1 MITINNILS
10 IKDRTVLKNIID
22 GEIKNNLCEESPFHQ
37 SFNNMHEK
45 YKDEECIKNLSTRA
59 LKEAELATNQKL
71 SISSLWFVIIK
82 HDLDCGFHNHKNTP
96 TNTLTNTYTTAVY
109 FLENCKDNGTIFQIG
124 NSNFQLMSED
134 NSIFIFNPEM
144 LHRVPKWNGKD
155 RYSVAMDFEL
165 ITLVKEIE

>member
-10 IKDRTVLKNIID
+10 IEDRTVLKNIID
-22 GEIKNNLCEESPFHQ
+22 KEIKDNVCEEVPFHQ
-37 SFNNMHEK
+37 SSNNMHEK
-45 YKDEECIKNLSTRA
+45 YKDEESIKNLSIRA

-82 HDLDCGFHNHKNTP
+82 HDLDCGFHNHRNTV

-109 FLENCKDNGTIFQIG
+109 YLENCKDNGTIFRIG
-124 NSNFQLMSED
+124 NSNLQLMSED
-134 NSIFIFNPEM
+134 NTILIFNPEM
-144 LHRVPKWNGKD
+144 LHCVPKWNGKD

-165 ITLVKEIE
+165 IPLVKEIE